1 MYNGAIQTLPL
12 TFLTQLATTDLMPHG
27 RQIEHY
33 YYVHQAGQ
41 LYNSK
46 LYRPKV
52 QADGSFLRVWKLET
66 GLKRTV
72 GNFSPILVQFL
83 NDHIPICNPTSK
95 GESVWTQQKTG
106 IKW

>member
-52 QADGSFLRVWKLET
+52 QADGSFLRVWRRPETDGLE
-66 GLKRTV
+66 
-72 GNFSPILVQFL
+72 FQPYSSPIPQ
-83 NDHIPICNPTSK
+83 
-95 GESVWTQQKTG
+95 
-106 IKW
+106 